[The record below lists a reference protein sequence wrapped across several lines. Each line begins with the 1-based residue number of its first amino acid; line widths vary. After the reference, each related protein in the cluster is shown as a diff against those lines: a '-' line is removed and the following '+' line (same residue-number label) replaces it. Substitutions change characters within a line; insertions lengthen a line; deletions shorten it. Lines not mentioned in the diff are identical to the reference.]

1 MRGSENGAHAPL
13 LRVNTMRPSF
23 LTPTIATLIA
33 CGSPMLPAQELPVA
47 AAVDPAPAP
56 TLTYQGRL
64 LEGATAVNGA
74 RTFAFSL
81 LDSAGAELW
90 SSGTLTL
97 TVTEGLYSV
106 VLGGT
111 GMPALPT
118 ALLGKAGLK
127 LHVLLGGQA
136 LTPDA
141 AIVPAFQ
148 ASAAWEVTGA
158 FSGDVSGTQN
168 QILVMKLQGTP
179 LDLTTNAPTSGQA
192 LVFNGAKWVPSSVA
206 GSPGP
211 AGPTGPQGPTG
222 LAGLTG
228 ARGDVGPAG
237 VPGAKGDAGAPGA
250 SPFLLNA
257 SDAVYTAGSVGI
269 GTTTPSSAA
278 ALEIASTTKGFLPPR
293 MTTAQRGAM
302 GTGSVAAPVLGLTVY
317 DTDQK
322 DLMLF
327 NGSGW
332 VTPGSSLS
340 SGVTS
345 VGVASG
351 TPLSVSTSGGA
362 SSPVIGLAKATGSA
376 DGYLTA
382 TDFAAFAAKGSG
394 SVTSVGLDTT
404 GTGLSV
410 TAPVTSSG
418 LITLG
423 GTLNAASGGTG
434 ASSLTGYV
442 YGNGSGPMTASSTI
456 SGAAVSGNIS
466 GNAAN
471 VTGIVAVAHGGTGS
485 ATQNFVDL
493 SSDQT
498 IAGAKTFSGTLSGV
512 LTGNVTGSGNLTLS
526 AGAGNSSVTLIPSGT
541 GAVALG
547 SSVGM
552 GTATPAAAAAL
563 EIAST
568 TKGFLPPRMTS
579 EQRTAIATPASGLV
593 VYDTD
598 LKALVV
604 CDASGATPV
613 WLTLT
618 PTTGTIAN
626 ATNAVNFTGGLA
638 GDVTGT
644 QKTNAVGTVGGQTAA
659 SVASGAIL
667 ANAATDANTAS
678 TLVKRDA
685 SGNFAAGTITGNVT
699 GNVAGSTGAFSG
711 TVSAGS
717 LGVGIATPSTA
728 AALEIASTTKGFLP
742 PRMSALQRTAIAS
755 PVAGLVVFQTDAP
768 AGLYQYDGAAWSQV
782 GSGSVSDVTATAP
795 LSSSGGATPN
805 LTLGTVP
812 LTSGGTGATTALGAR
827 TSLGLATV
835 ASSGSYADLADL
847 PVAGTHFLAPTGNGS
862 GLTGLTK
869 GQVGL
874 GQVENLKVNLTAETD
889 PGVTAD
895 GSAGY
900 ASGSRWVNTATG
912 KEFVCLSAAA
922 GAALWKETTAS
933 GSLGAANNLSDL
945 ASAATART
953 NLGLATVASSGSYS
967 DLGNK
972 PTAGTDYLAPT
983 GNGSG
988 LTGLTKGQVGLGNVA
1003 NVDTSNASNIATGI
1017 LALGVGGTGTN
1028 TGSITGTDALTF
1040 AAGGTGNNN
1049 VTLTPSGTGAAVL
1062 GSSVG
1067 IGTAAPNAAAA
1078 LEIASTTKGFL
1089 PPRMTTAQRGAMGT
1103 GGVPAPVLGL
1113 TVYDTDQKDLML
1125 FNGSG
1130 WVTPGSSLSSGVTSV
1145 GVASSTPLSVSLS
1158 GGASSPVIGLA
1169 KATGSADGYLAS
1181 TDFAA
1186 FTAKGSGSVTSV
1198 GLDAS
1203 ATGLSATSAITSSG
1217 VITLGGTLNAA
1228 SGGTGAASL
1237 TGYVYGNGSGA
1248 MTASGTIP
1256 GTVVSGNISG
1266 SAANVTGI
1274 VAVAN
1279 GGTGSATKSFVDLSS
1294 DQTIAGAKAF
1304 SGTVAL
1310 GSSVGV
1316 GTAAPAASAALEVSS
1331 ATQGF
1336 LPPRMG
1342 STARGAISSPA
1353 NGLVVY
1359 DTDLKALLV
1368 YDATGAGWQ
1377 TLAPT
1382 TGSVATATSATNF
1395 SGSLA
1400 GDVTGTQSATVVGRL
1415 NGVSLTGLGTGL
1427 LKNTT
1432 GSGTPSIAA
1441 PSDFPVLNQDT
1452 TGNAATASSVTNGVY
1467 TTGNQTIDG
1476 TKTFSSTILGS
1487 VSGSAGNVT
1496 GVVAVANGGTGTSTG
1511 SLTGTG
1517 TLSLAA
1523 GGSNNSVLLSP
1534 TGTGGVGI
1542 GTTTPGALLSF
1553 GLSKQPKQLLL
1564 FDDPGPKNF
1573 YGFGIQSSELRS
1585 FFPDA
1590 GAFMS
1595 FGSLAVADG
1604 TTFTE
1609 KVRINSTGYA
1619 LQVTGDINATGAIR
1633 VNGTAL
1639 GTLATKGTVALG
1651 SDVTGVLPV
1660 SFGGTG
1666 AGSASDAR
1674 TNLGLA
1680 AVASTGSYASLSGT
1694 PTLGSAAA
1702 LNAGTA
1708 AGNLLQLEASTAKL
1722 PAVDGSQLTGLTST
1736 QVGLDKVSNLK
1747 HNLTATLDPSPGA
1760 DSSLGY
1766 AVGSLWV
1773 NTSTGLGFVCTDASA
1788 GAPVWK
1794 GLSSSGGLLATN
1806 NLSELTSAATARTN
1820 LGLGTAVTGVTATAP
1835 VLSSGGTTPVL
1846 SMAKAASGVDGY
1858 LAGTDWTTFNSKGS
1872 GTVTGVTVSGLPLS
1886 TGGTETTPVIS
1897 IAQANG
1903 TTAGYLSSTDW
1914 TTFNSKGTVTS
1925 IATTGPLTGGPITGA
1940 GTLGINQASLSQD
1953 GYLAQAD
1960 FSAFATAAT
1969 RAATLAGTS
1978 FLKADGTVAATAD
1991 LNLGS
1996 HKILSLSA
2004 PTDPTDAATKAYV
2017 DSLSGGL
2024 VWRDSVVTLAATAP
2038 SGPAPGARYIATA
2051 DWLQGAGG
2059 STSNAANAIATWGG
2073 SAWTYATPSNKDAV
2087 FATGLSNG
2095 YVFNG
2100 TAWTQFNS
2108 GTTFTFGAGL
2118 TNTANTITLASN
2130 GVDTANLVDH
2140 AVTAAKLNQ
2149 MGASSNQ
2156 VLAWNGTAWAPAS
2169 ATGGTVTSVTAG
2181 TGLTG
2186 GTITGTGTV
2195 ALANTAVTAGS
2206 YSRAN
2211 LTVDAQGR
2219 ITAAGNGASVNLASE
2234 VTGTL
2239 PLGSGGTGT
2248 STGSI
2253 TGTEALGLAA
2263 GGTNQNV
2270 TLTPSGTGYTLLNG
2284 QVGLGTTTPN
2294 TSALL
2299 DLTSTA
2305 KGFLPPRMTALQR
2318 TAIGTPATG
2327 LLVYQTDGSAGYYSY
2342 GGAAWSGPLSTASGT
2357 VTTVTA
2363 TSPLVSSGG
2372 SAPNLTL
2379 GTVPIGSGGTNA
2391 TTASAA
2397 LANLGGAARGANGDI
2412 TSLTGLTTVLTIAQG
2427 GTGATT
2433 APLARTALGL
2443 GTAATLDVG
2452 TAAGNLVRL
2461 DASTAKLP
2469 AVDGSLLTNVITTGM
2484 ASFGAG
2490 NTRGGTSALPA
2501 STTGTSNT
2509 AFGTSALASNTSG
2522 NQNQAFGWAALSSN
2536 TSGGNNAAFGYYA
2549 LAANVGGIGN
2559 AAMGTSALGAN
2570 TGGTYNVAM
2579 GLGALQTNVT
2589 GNSNVAVGMQALKVS
2604 TADSNTAIGYN
2615 ALIANTTGSG
2625 NIALGNSAGY
2635 YLTTGS
2641 NNIAIGHL
2649 GTAAESG
2656 AIRIGTAGTQT
2667 TAYIAGI
2674 TGVVPTGGSIKTV
2687 VIDSTGQLGT
2697 ATAGSA
2703 GSGSVT
2709 SVALSGGSTGLT
2721 VTGGAITS
2729 SGTLTLGGTLA
2740 VANGGT
2746 GATSQQAA
2754 LNALAGA
2761 TTSGQFLR
2769 GNGSNIGLS
2778 AIQVSDV
2785 PPLNQNTTGSAAALS
2800 SDANNNTKAGGLA
2813 LNGNAGTSNVAFGYL
2828 ALYSNATG
2836 ANGNAGFGFKSLM
2849 LNSTG
2854 ASNTGLGFQ
2863 ALLQNSTGSSNI
2875 ALGFNAGSN
2884 LTTGS
2889 SNIHIGHA
2897 GLTAETNT
2905 LRLGSAY
2912 NGGTTPATGQSKTFI
2927 SGIRGATLGGSSPQT
2942 VIIDDQG
2949 QLSSIA
2955 STSGT
2960 VTSVTASSPLS
2971 SSGGSAPNLTLGT
2984 VPVTNGGTGTLTAP
2998 TQGGVIYASST
3009 SSYASTAA
3017 GTSGY
3022 LLQANGTSAPSWL
3035 ATVPVARGGTGL
3047 SSVGTNGQVLT
3058 SNGSALAWA
3067 TQWAASGSYG
3077 LLTYAGGPAGVSG
3090 QAAAYTPANFQ
3101 DQNGLLFHA
3110 YQSGAGT
3117 VGSLI
3122 APGAVSGNW
3131 NSHLA
3136 FWTRASGAAEVVT
3149 ERMRLDSAGNLGIGK
3164 TVPAY
3169 KLDVAGDVNIT
3180 GTFRVN
3186 GTAINSGTVTG
3197 VTGTSNRIS
3206 IGGTAAAPT
3215 VDIASAYVG
3224 QNTITT
3230 LGTITTGTWSGLFGA
3245 VSGANLT
3252 SLTAGNL
3259 AGTIPSTVLGNSTHY
3274 LGTTA
3279 LTLNRASA
3287 NQALTGISSV
3297 AFPGSS
3303 SGTATLQASATA
3315 GTPTLALPTTTGTL
3329 IGTGDTGTI
3338 TNTMLAA
3345 GTIDLTTKVTGTLPV
3360 SKGGTGTGTAFTQG
3374 SALFAGGSG
3383 TYSQDASYY
3392 FYDATNH
3399 RLGLGNAAPV
3409 YPLDVGPATYS
3420 ASGTTA
3426 AALFRN
3432 GNGFNTYSNTQVAFG
3447 YNNTNTYMH
3456 GIRTRH
3462 NAANKAGNSM
3472 DFYVWNYG
3480 TDSSTPA
3487 TTMGSQQ
3494 VMTLDGNGNG
3504 SVGIGTLAPAYKL
3517 DVAGDVNITGT
3528 FRVNGTAISSGTVT
3542 GVTGTANRIT
3552 VGGTAAAP
3560 TVDISSAYVGQSTIT
3575 TTGTVTTGTW
3585 SGAFGAV
3592 SGVNLTSLTAG
3603 NLAGTIPPAVLGN
3616 STHYL
3621 GTTSL
3626 TLNRASANQA
3636 LTGISSVAFPGS
3648 TSGTAT
3654 LQATATAGTTTLSLP
3669 TTTGTLIGTGDTGTV
3684 TNTMLAAGTIDL
3696 TTKVTGTL
3704 PVAKGGTGVAT
3715 LTGYAKG
3722 TGTSAITA
3730 VTTIPVTDGG
3740 TGTTTAPTQGGVIYG
3755 ASTSAYAST
3764 GVGTAGQV
3772 LQSNATGA
3780 PTWTNT
3786 APLLVTVNAQT
3797 GTTYTL
3803 VAGDANAFIT
3813 LNNASAITL
3822 TLPTGLATG
3831 FQCTVAQLGSGT
3843 VGLAAGSGATI
3854 VTTASNKKFN
3864 AQGSGVTLIVVAANT
3879 WMAFGDMN

>member
-1 MRGSENGAHAPL
+1 
-13 LRVNTMRPSF
+13 MRPSF

-206 GSPGP
+206 GTPGP
-211 AGPTGPQGPTG
+211 AGPQGPTG
-222 LAGLTG
+222 LTGLTG
-228 ARGDVGPAG
+228 ARGDAGPAG
-237 VPGAKGDAGAPGA
+237 APGAKGEAGAAGA
-250 SPFLLNA
+250 SPFLLNG

-302 GTGSVAAPVLGLTVY
+302 GTGSSPAPVMGLTVY

-376 DGYLTA
+376 DGYLAA

-394 SVTSVGLDTT
+394 SVTSVSAAADGPISVVNSTT
-404 GTGLSV
+404 T
-410 TAPVTSSG
+410 PV
-418 LITLG
+418 LTLG
-423 GTLNAASGGTG
+423 TVPI
-434 ASSLTGYV
+434 SL
-442 YGNGSGPMTASSTI
+442 
-456 SGAAVSGNIS
+456 
-466 GNAAN
+466 
-471 VTGIVAVAHGGTGS
+471 GGTGS

-493 SSDQT
+493 SSDQA
-498 IAGAKTFSGTLSGV
+498 ISGVKTFSATVALAGSVGV
-512 LTGNVTGSGNLTLS
+512 
-526 AGAGNSSVTLIPSGT
+526 GT
-541 GAVALG
+541 G
-547 SSVGM
+547 
-552 GTATPAAAAAL
+552 TPAASAAL
-563 EIAST
+563 EMSST
-568 TKGFLPPRMTS
+568 TRGFLPPRMTS
-579 EQRTAIATPASGLV
+579 AQRTAIATPATGLV

-598 LKALVV
+598 LKTLVV

-613 WLTLT
+613 WLALT
-618 PTTGTIAN
+618 PTTGTVAN

-644 QKTNAVGTVGGQTAA
+644 QKTNTVGSVGGQTAA
-659 SVASGAIL
+659 SVAAAAIL

-685 SGNFAAGTITGNVT
+685 SGSFAAGTITGNV
-699 GNVAGSTGAFSG
+699 AGSAGAFSG

-742 PRMSALQRTAIAS
+742 PRMSAGQRTAIAS

-782 GSGSVSDVTATAP
+782 GSGSVTDVTASAP

-835 ASSGSYADLADL
+835 ASTGSYADLSNQPA
-847 PVAGTHFLAPTGNGS
+847 AGTDYLAPTGNGS

-869 GQVGL
+869 SQVGL
-874 GQVENLKVNLTAETD
+874 SQVENLKVNLTAETD

-900 ASGSRWVNTATG
+900 ASGSRWLNTVTG
-912 KEFVCLSAAA
+912 KEFVCLGAAT

-933 GSLGAANNLSDL
+933 GSLGATNNLSDL

-953 NLGLATVASSGSYS
+953 NLGLAPVASSGSYA
-967 DLGNK
+967 DLSNK
-972 PTAGTDYLAPT
+972 PAAGTDYLAPT

-988 LTGLTKGQVGLGNVA
+988 LTGLSKGQVGLGNVA
-1003 NVDTSNASNIATGI
+1003 NVDTTNASNIATGI
-1017 LALGVGGTGTN
+1017 LALGVGGTGTS

-1145 GVASSTPLSVSLS
+1145 GVASGTPLSVSLS

-1169 KATGSADGYLAS
+1169 KATGSADGYLAA
-1181 TDFAA
+1181 TDFASFA
-1186 FTAKGSGSVTSV
+1186 AKGSGSVTSV
-1198 GLDAS
+1198 GLDTT
-1203 ATGLSATSAITSSG
+1203 ATGLTATAAVTSSG
-1217 VITLGGTLNAA
+1217 VITLGGALNAA
-1228 SGGTGAASL
+1228 SGGTGASSL
-1237 TGYVYGNGSGA
+1237 TGYVYGNGTGP

-1279 GGTGSATKSFVDLSS
+1279 GGTGSSTKTFVDLSS
-1294 DQTIAGAKAF
+1294 DQTIDGA
-1304 SGTVAL
+1304 
-1310 GSSVGV
+1310 
-1316 GTAAPAASAALEVSS
+1316 
-1331 ATQGF
+1331 
-1336 LPPRMG
+1336 
-1342 STARGAISSPA
+1342 
-1353 NGLVVY
+1353 
-1359 DTDLKALLV
+1359 
-1368 YDATGAGWQ
+1368 
-1377 TLAPT
+1377 
-1382 TGSVATATSATNF
+1382 
-1395 SGSLA
+1395 
-1400 GDVTGTQSATVVGRL
+1400 
-1415 NGVSLTGLGTGL
+1415 
-1427 LKNTT
+1427 
-1432 GSGTPSIAA
+1432 
-1441 PSDFPVLNQDT
+1441 
-1452 TGNAATASSVTNGVY
+1452 
-1467 TTGNQTIDG
+1467 
-1476 TKTFSSTILGS
+1476 KTFSSTILGS

-1511 SLTGTG
+1511 SITGTG

-1553 GLSKQPKQLLL
+1553 GLSVQPKQLLL

-1573 YGFGIQSSELRS
+1573 YGFGIQPSELRS

-1680 AVASTGSYASLSGT
+1680 AVASTGSYASLSDR
-1694 PTLGSAAA
+1694 PTLGTAAA

-1708 AGNLLQLEASTAKL
+1708 AGNLVQLDAPTAKL

-1736 QVGLDKVSNLK
+1736 QVGLDKVANLK
-1747 HNLTATLDPSPGA
+1747 HNLTATGDPDASANSGA
-1760 DSSLGY
+1760 GY
-1766 AVGSLWV
+1766 GVGSLWV
-1773 NTSTGLGFVCTDASA
+1773 NASTGLGFVCTDASA

-1794 GLSSSGGLLATN
+1794 GLSSSGGLLAAN

-1835 VLSSGGTTPVL
+1835 VLASGGTTPVL

-1886 TGGTETTPVIS
+1886 TGGTETAPVIS
-1897 IAQANG
+1897 IAQASG
-1903 TTAGYLSSTDW
+1903 TIAGYLSSTDW

-1940 GTLGINQASLSQD
+1940 GTLGINQASVSQD

-2024 VWRDSVVTLAATAP
+2024 VWRDSVVTLTATAP

-2059 STSNAANAIATWGG
+2059 TTSNAANAIATWGG
-2073 SAWTYATPSNKDAV
+2073 SAWTYAAPSNKDAV

-2118 TNTANTITLASN
+2118 TNTANTITLATG
-2130 GVDTANLVDH
+2130 GVDTANLVAG

-2149 MGASSNQ
+2149 MGASSSQ

-2186 GTITGTGTV
+2186 GTITGAGTL

-2219 ITAAGNGASVNLASE
+2219 ITAAGNGASLNLASE

-2253 TGTEALGLAA
+2253 TGSGALSFTA
-2263 GGTNQNV
+2263 GGTNQDV
-2270 TLTPSGTGYTLLNG
+2270 TLTPSGTGYTLLSG

-2305 KGFLPPRMTALQR
+2305 KGFLPPRMTAAQR
-2318 TAIGTPATG
+2318 AAIGTPATG

-2363 TSPLVSSGG
+2363 TSPLASSGG

-2412 TSLTGLTTVLTIAQG
+2412 TSLTGLTTALTIAQG

-2469 AVDGSLLTNVITTGM
+2469 ALDGSLLTNVITTGM
-2484 ASFGAG
+2484 ASFGSG

-2509 AFGTSALASNTSG
+2509 AFGYSTLAANTSG

-2570 TGGTYNVAM
+2570 TGGAYNVAM

-2589 GNSNVAVGMQALKVS
+2589 GSSNVAVGMQALKVS

-2615 ALIANTTGSG
+2615 ALIANTSG
-2625 NIALGNSAGY
+2625 GNNIALGNSAGY

-2667 TAYIAGI
+2667 SAYIAGI
-2674 TGVVPTGGSIKTV
+2674 TGVAPAGGSLKTV
-2687 VIDSTGQLGT
+2687 VIDSNGQLGT

-2709 SVALSGGSTGLT
+2709 SVALSGGTTGLT
-2721 VTGGAITS
+2721 ATGGPITS
-2729 SGTLTLGGTLA
+2729 AGTLTLGGTLA
-2740 VANGGT
+2740 VTNGGT
-2746 GATSQQAA
+2746 GAT
-2754 LNALAGA
+2754 
-2761 TTSGQFLR
+2761 
-2769 GNGSNIGLS
+2769 
-2778 AIQVSDV
+2778 
-2785 PPLNQNTTGSAAALS
+2785 
-2800 SDANNNTKAGGLA
+2800 
-2813 LNGNAGTSNVAFGYL
+2813 
-2828 ALYSNATG
+2828 
-2836 ANGNAGFGFKSLM
+2836 
-2849 LNSTG
+2849 
-2854 ASNTGLGFQ
+2854 
-2863 ALLQNSTGSSNI
+2863 
-2875 ALGFNAGSN
+2875 
-2884 LTTGS
+2884 
-2889 SNIHIGHA
+2889 
-2897 GLTAETNT
+2897 
-2905 LRLGSAY
+2905 
-2912 NGGTTPATGQSKTFI
+2912 
-2927 SGIRGATLGGSSPQT
+2927 
-2942 VIIDDQG
+2942 
-2949 QLSSIA
+2949 
-2955 STSGT
+2955 
-2960 VTSVTASSPLS
+2960 
-2971 SSGGSAPNLTLGT
+2971 
-2984 VPVTNGGTGTLTAP
+2984 TAP
-2998 TQGGVIYASST
+2998 SQYGVIYAGT
-3009 SSYASTAA
+3009 TAAYASTAA

-3022 LLQANGTSAPSWL
+3022 LLQSNGGNSAPSWQ

-3047 SSVGTNGQVLT
+3047 SSVCTSGQVLT

-3067 TQWAASGSYG
+3067 TQWAASGNYG

-3110 YQSGAGT
+3110 YNSGLGT
-3117 VGSLI
+3117 VASII

-3164 TVPAY
+3164 TSPAY

-3180 GTFRVN
+3180 GTFRMN

-3197 VTGTSNRIS
+3197 VTGTASRIT

-3230 LGTITTGTWSGLFGA
+3230 LGTVTTGTWSGLFGA

-3315 GTPTLALPTTTGTL
+3315 GTPTLALPTSTGTL

-3374 SALFAGGSG
+3374 SALFAGASG
-3383 TYSQDASYY
+3383 TYAQDNSYF

-3494 VMTLDGNGNG
+3494 VMTLDGNGSG

-3575 TTGTVTTGTW
+3575 TTGTVTSGTW

-3592 SGVNLTSLTAG
+3592 SGANLTLLTAG
-3603 NLAGTIPPAVLGN
+3603 NLAGTIPSAVLGN

-3621 GTTSL
+3621 GTTAL
-3626 TLNRASANQA
+3626 ALNRASANQA

-3669 TTTGTLIGTGDTGTV
+3669 TTSGTLIGTGDTGTV

-3722 TGTSAITA
+3722 SGTSAMTA

-3764 GVGTAGQV
+3764 ATGTAGQV
-3772 LQSNATGA
+3772 LSSNATGA
-3780 PTWTNT
+3780 PTWSST

-3803 VAGDANAFIT
+3803 AATDANAFIT

-3854 VTTASNKKFN
+3854 VTTAANKKLN

>member
-1 MRGSENGAHAPL
+1 MRGSENGSHALL
-13 LRVNTMRPSF
+13 LRVYTMRPSF

-33 CGSPMLPAQELPVA
+33 CGGSVLPAQERPAVS
-47 AAVDPAPAP
+47 AVDPAPAP

-64 LEGATAVNGA
+64 MEGVTAVNGA

-81 LDSAGAELW
+81 LDSTGAELW
-90 SSGTLTL
+90 SSGSLTL

-127 LHVLLGGQA
+127 LHVVLGGQV

-158 FSGDVSGTQN
+158 FSGDLSGTQN

-179 LDLTTNAPTSGQA
+179 LDLTTNAPTNGQA

-206 GSPGP
+206 GTPGP
-211 AGPTGPQGPTG
+211 AGPQGPTG
-222 LAGLTG
+222 LTGLTG
-228 ARGDVGPAG
+228 ARGDAGPAG
-237 VPGAKGDAGAPGA
+237 APGARGEAGAAGA
-250 SPFLLNA
+250 SPFLLNG

-278 ALEIASTTKGFLPPR
+278 ALDVASTTKGFLPPR

-302 GTGSVAAPVLGLTVY
+302 GTGSSPAPVMGLTVY

-376 DGYLTA
+376 DGYLAA
-382 TDFAAFAAKGSG
+382 TDFAAFAGKGSG
-394 SVTSVGLDTT
+394 SVTSVGLDTS
-404 GTGLSV
+404 GTGL
-410 TAPVTSSG
+410 TASSAISTSG
-418 LITLG
+418 VITLG

-498 IAGAKTFSGTLSGV
+498 IAGAKTFSGS
-512 LTGNVTGSGNLTLS
+512 
-526 AGAGNSSVTLIPSGT
+526 
-541 GAVALG
+541 VALG
-547 SSVGM
+547 SAVGV
-552 GTATPAAAAAL
+552 GTGTPAVSAAL
-563 EIAST
+563 EVSST
-568 TKGFLPPRMTS
+568 TRGFLPPRMTTA
-579 EQRTAIATPASGLV
+579 QVAAIATPTSGLV
-593 VYDTD
+593 VYDTE

-644 QKTNAVGTVGGQTAA
+644 QKTNTVATVGGQTA
-659 SVASGAIL
+659 SDVA
-667 ANAATDANTAS
+667 AATLATKAASSTNAAS
-678 TLVKRDA
+678 TLVLRDA
-685 SGNFAAGTITGNVT
+685 SGNFAAGTVTGNLLGDVT
-699 GNVAGSTGAFSG
+699 GNVASAQALTLAAGGTNQSVTLAPSGTGA
-711 TVSAGS
+711 TVLGS
-717 LGVGIATPSTA
+717 SVGIGTATPHAT
-728 AALEIASTTKGFLP
+728 AALEVASTTRGFLP
-742 PRMSALQRTAIAS
+742 PRMTSAQRTDITTPA
-755 PVAGLVVFQTDAP
+755 AGLMVFQTDTP
-768 AGLYQYDGAAWSQV
+768 AGLYQHDGSAWSQV
-782 GSGSVSDVTATAP
+782 GSGSVIGITASAP
-795 LSSSGGATPN
+795 LSSSGGTTPN

-812 LTSGGTGATTALGAR
+812 LASGGTGATTALGAR

-835 ASSGSYADLADL
+835 ASSGSYADLTDL
-847 PVAGTHFLAPTGNGS
+847 PVAGTHFLAPTGSGS

-869 GQVGL
+869 SQVGL
-874 GQVENLKVNLTAETD
+874 SQVENLKVNLAAETD
-889 PGVTAD
+889 PGLTAD
-895 GSAGY
+895 GGAGY

-933 GSLGAANNLSDL
+933 GSLGTANNLSDL

-1017 LALGVGGTGTN
+1017 LALALGGTGTS
-1028 TGSITGTDALTF
+1028 TGSITGTGALTF
-1040 AAGGTGNNN
+1040 AAGTGDTGNNN
-1049 VTLTPSGTGAAVL
+1049 VTLTPAGT
-1062 GSSVG
+1062 
-1067 IGTAAPNAAAA
+1067 
-1078 LEIASTTKGFL
+1078 
-1089 PPRMTTAQRGAMGT
+1089 
-1103 GGVPAPVLGL
+1103 
-1113 TVYDTDQKDLML
+1113 
-1125 FNGSG
+1125 
-1130 WVTPGSSLSSGVTSV
+1130 
-1145 GVASSTPLSVSLS
+1145 
-1158 GGASSPVIGLA
+1158 
-1169 KATGSADGYLAS
+1169 
-1181 TDFAA
+1181 
-1186 FTAKGSGSVTSV
+1186 
-1198 GLDAS
+1198 
-1203 ATGLSATSAITSSG
+1203 
-1217 VITLGGTLNAA
+1217 
-1228 SGGTGAASL
+1228 
-1237 TGYVYGNGSGA
+1237 
-1248 MTASGTIP
+1248 
-1256 GTVVSGNISG
+1256 
-1266 SAANVTGI
+1266 
-1274 VAVAN
+1274 
-1279 GGTGSATKSFVDLSS
+1279 
-1294 DQTIAGAKAF
+1294 
-1304 SGTVAL
+1304 GTVAL

-1316 GTAAPAASAALEVSS
+1316 GTAAPNAAAALEISSTTKGFLPPRLSTTSRTAMGTGSNPAPVLGLAVYDTDLKDLMLFNGSAWVTPGSSLSSGVTSVSAATGSPLSVSLSGGASSPVIDLARASGSADGYLAATDFAAFAAKGSVLSVSGAAGGPISVANSTTTPVLTLGTVPISLGGTGSSTQNFVDLSSDQTIAGAKTFSGSLSGALTGSVTGSGNLTLSAGAGDHSVTLIPSGTGAVALGSSVGVGTPAPAATAALEVSS
-1331 ATQGF
+1331 TTQGF

-1342 STARGAISSPA
+1342 SSDRDKISSPA

-1382 TGSVATATSATNF
+1382 TGSVATATSATSF
-1395 SGSLA
+1395 SGSLS
-1400 GDVTGTQSATVVGRL
+1400 GDVTGTQGATLVGRL
-1415 NGVSLTGLGTGL
+1415 NGVSLAGLGPGI
-1427 LKNTT
+1427 LKN
-1432 GSGTPSIAA
+1432 GDNGRPSLAGVL
-1441 PSDFPVLNQDT
+1441 DFPTLNQDT
-1452 TGNAATASSVTNGVY
+1452 TGNASSVTNGVY
-1467 TTGNQTIDG
+1467 TVNDQTIAG
-1476 TKTFSSTILGS
+1476 TKTFSSPIVGS
-1487 VSGSAGNVT
+1487 VTGTAGSISGTVG
-1496 GVVAVANGGTGTSTG
+1496 VANGGTGSTTG
-1511 SLTGTG
+1511 SITGTG

-1553 GLSKQPKQLLL
+1553 GLSVQPKQLLL

-1604 TTFTE
+1604 TTFAE

-1633 VNGTAL
+1633 VNGIAL
-1639 GTLATKGTVALG
+1639 GTLATKGAVDLR
-1651 SDVTGVLPV
+1651 SDVTGQLPV
-1660 SFGGTG
+1660 SSGGTG
-1666 AGSASDAR
+1666 ATSASEAR

-1680 AVASTGSYASLSGT
+1680 AVASSGSYASLGDR

-1702 LNAGTA
+1702 LDAGTA
-1708 AGNLLQLEASTAKL
+1708 AGNLVQLNAATAKL
-1722 PAVDGSQLTGLTST
+1722 PGVDGSQLTGLTST

-1747 HNLTATLDPSPGA
+1747 HNLAATGDPDASANSGA
-1760 DSSLGY
+1760 GY
-1766 AVGSLWV
+1766 GVGSLWV
-1773 NTSTGLGFVCTDASA
+1773 NASTGLGFVCTDANA
-1788 GAPVWK
+1788 APPVWK
-1794 GLSSSGGLLATN
+1794 GLSGSGGLLAAN

-1820 LGLGTAVTGVTATAP
+1820 LGLGTAVTSLTATAP

-1858 LAGTDWTTFNSKGS
+1858 LAGTDWTIFNSKGS
-1872 GTVTGVTVSGLPLS
+1872 GTVTSVTVSGLPLS

-1940 GTLGINQASLSQD
+1940 GTLGINQASASQD

-2024 VWRDSVVTLAATAP
+2024 VWRDSVVTLTATAP

-2186 GTITGTGTV
+2186 GTITGTGTL

-2219 ITAAGNGASVNLASE
+2219 ITAAGNGASLNLASE
-2234 VTGTL
+2234 TTGTL

-2248 STGSI
+2248 TTGSI
-2253 TGTEALGLAA
+2253 TGSGALTFTA

-2270 TLTPSGTGYTLLNG
+2270 TLTPSGTGSTLLNG
-2284 QVGLGTTTPN
+2284 QVGLGTPTPN

-2305 KGFLPPRMTALQR
+2305 KGFLPPRMTAVQR
-2318 TAIGTPATG
+2318 AAIGTPATG

-2357 VTTVTA
+2357 VTAVTA

-2379 GTVPIGSGGTNA
+2379 GTVPVASGGTGA
-2391 TTASAA
+2391 TSASTALS
-2397 LANLGGAARGANGDI
+2397 NLGGAARGANGDI
-2412 TSLTGLTTVLTIAQG
+2412 TSLTGLTTALSLGQG

-2443 GTAATLDVG
+2443 GTAATYDAG

-2461 DASTAKLP
+2461 DATTAKLP
-2469 AVDGSLLTNVITTGM
+2469 AVDGSLLTNVTATGV
-2484 ASFGAG
+2484 ASFGSS
-2490 NTRGGTSALPA
+2490 NTRGGTSALPTS
-2501 STTGTSNT
+2501 STGGSNT
-2509 AFGTSALASNTSG
+2509 AFGYS
-2522 NQNQAFGWAALSSN
+2522 ALSSN
-2536 TSGGNNAAFGYYA
+2536 TSGSQNQSFGWAALNSNTTGSNNAAFGYSA
-2549 LAANVGGIGN
+2549 LATNSSGGN
-2559 AAMGTSALGAN
+2559 
-2570 TGGTYNVAM
+2570 
-2579 GLGALQTNVT
+2579 
-2589 GNSNVAVGMQALKVS
+2589 
-2604 TADSNTAIGYN
+2604 
-2615 ALIANTTGSG
+2615 

-2635 YLTTGS
+2635 NLTTGS

-2656 AIRIGTAGTQT
+2656 AIRIGTSGTQT
-2667 TAYIAGI
+2667 SAYIAGI
-2674 TGVVPTGGSIKTV
+2674 TGVAPAGGSLKTV
-2687 VIDSTGQLGT
+2687 VIDSNGQLGT

-2709 SVALSGGSTGLT
+2709 SVALSGGTTGLT
-2721 VTGGAITS
+2721 ATGGPITS
-2729 SGTLTLGGTLA
+2729 TGTLTLGGTLA

-2746 GATSQQAA
+2746 GASSQQAA
-2754 LNALAGA
+2754 LNALAGGI
-2761 TTSGQFLR
+2761 TSGQFLR
-2769 GNGSNIGLS
+2769 GNGTNVSLT
-2778 AIQVSDV
+2778 AIQAADV
-2785 PPLNQNTTGSAAALS
+2785 PVLNQNTTGSAGSLVSDSLGSTKVGTSALAVNTTGNQNTAVGFLTLS
-2800 SDANNNTKAGGLA
+2800 ANTAGVYNTSLGYKSMQLNTTGNNNTA
-2813 LNGNAGTSNVAFGYL
+2813 LGWQS
-2828 ALYSNATG
+2828 
-2836 ANGNAGFGFKSLM
+2836 
-2849 LNSTG
+2849 
-2854 ASNTGLGFQ
+2854 
-2863 ALLQNSTGSSNI
+2863 LLQNTTGIGNI
-2875 ALGFNAGSN
+2875 ALGYSAGQN
-2884 LTTGS
+2884 LTTGNY
-2889 SNIHIGHA
+2889 NIDIGSA
-2897 GLTAETNT
+2897 GLTADTNT
-2905 LRLGSAY
+2905 LRIGFTYNGSA
-2912 NGGTTPATGQSKTFI
+2912 TPASGQSRAFI
-2927 SGIRGATLGGSSPQT
+2927 AGIRGATLGGASPQT
-2942 VIIDDQG
+2942 VVIDDQG

-2960 VTSVTASSPLS
+2960 VTSVTATSPLS
-2971 SSGGSAPNLTLGT
+2971 VTTGTTTPAISLGT
-2984 VPVTNGGTGTLTAP
+2984 VPVTKGGTGTLTAP

-3009 SSYASTAA
+3009 SAYASTTA

-3022 LLQANGTSAPSWL
+3022 LLQSNGTSAPSWL
-3035 ATVPVARGGTGL
+3035 DIVPLANGGTGATTAAGARTALGLGSAATLTAGTASGNVVQLDATTGKLPAVDGSLLTNVVASVAGNLSGFSQNTRGGWLALSANTTGNYNTGLGDSALKANNTGSNNTAVGSSALAASTTASFNSAVGKGALAATTTGGFNSAFGNLAMSGNTAGIENVALGDSAMIGNGTGGQNVAVGRGALQSGTSGSRNIAVGFSGGSALTTGNYNIAIGHAGVAAEANTLRLGTAPSGSGATMTGQSRTFIAGVTGVTPAGASPQTVVIDANGQLGTAATGSAGTGSVTSVGLSLPSLFTVTNSPVTSSGTLTGTLASQTANTLLAAPSGDAGTPTFRKLVAADIPTLNQSTTGSAATLTSDVNNSTKAGTGALANSTGTWNTAFGALALPSNTTGQSNSAFGYNALNANVTNSSNSAFGYAALLSNTADNNSAFGYVALVTNTTGTQNTGMGFGVLHNNTTASNNTALGYDALFTNATGAQNAAVGSLALFYNTASDNAALGFQALYLNTGAQNTAVGSTSMDANTTGATNTAVGYNSLGANTTGANNTALGAGAGSLLTTGSKNIAIGHVGVAGESATIRIGTSSNQTATYVAGIRGATLAGSSPQTVVIDANGQL
-3047 SSVGTNGQVLT
+3047 SSVSSGAGTGSVTSVGLSLPSLFTVSNSPVTSSGTLT
-3058 SNGSALAWA
+3058 GTLASQTA
-3067 TQWAASGSYG
+3067 NTLLAAPSGAAGTPTFRSLVAADVPTLNQNTTGTAAS
-3077 LLTYAGGPAGVSG
+3077 LAGGAAGAVHYQSAAGVSG
-3090 QAAAYTPANFQ
+3090 FSAAGTSGQALLSGGAGIPTWGTPATATSLA
-3101 DQNGLLFHA
+3101 GGTAGAVH
-3110 YQSGAGT
+3110 YQSAAGT
-3117 VGSLI
+3117 SGFSTAGTSGQVL
-3122 APGAVSGNW
+3122 VSGG
-3131 NSHLA
+3131 
-3136 FWTRASGAAEVVT
+3136 SGAPTWTTNIAG
-3149 ERMRLDSAGNLGIGK
+3149 SAAN
-3164 TVPAY
+3164 
-3169 KLDVAGDVNIT
+3169 
-3180 GTFRVN
+3180 
-3186 GTAINSGTVTG
+3186 
-3197 VTGTSNRIS
+3197 VTGT
-3206 IGGTAAAPT
+3206 
-3215 VDIASAYVG
+3215 IAV
-3224 QNTITT
+3224 
-3230 LGTITTGTWSGLFGA
+3230 
-3245 VSGANLT
+3245 AN
-3252 SLTAGNL
+3252 
-3259 AGTIPSTVLGNSTHY
+3259 
-3274 LGTTA
+3274 
-3279 LTLNRASA
+3279 
-3287 NQALTGISSV
+3287 
-3297 AFPGSS
+3297 
-3303 SGTATLQASATA
+3303 
-3315 GTPTLALPTTTGTL
+3315 
-3329 IGTGDTGTI
+3329 
-3338 TNTMLAA
+3338 
-3345 GTIDLTTKVTGTLPV
+3345 
-3360 SKGGTGTGTAFTQG
+3360 GGTGTG
-3374 SALFAGGSG
+3374 
-3383 TYSQDASYY
+3383 
-3392 FYDATNH
+3392 
-3399 RLGLGNAAPV
+3399 
-3409 YPLDVGPATYS
+3409 
-3420 ASGTTA
+3420 
-3426 AALFRN
+3426 
-3432 GNGFNTYSNTQVAFG
+3432 
-3447 YNNTNTYMH
+3447 
-3456 GIRTRH
+3456 
-3462 NAANKAGNSM
+3462 
-3472 DFYVWNYG
+3472 
-3480 TDSSTPA
+3480 
-3487 TTMGSQQ
+3487 
-3494 VMTLDGNGNG
+3494 
-3504 SVGIGTLAPAYKL
+3504 
-3517 DVAGDVNITGT
+3517 
-3528 FRVNGTAISSGTVT
+3528 
-3542 GVTGTANRIT
+3542 
-3552 VGGTAAAP
+3552 
-3560 TVDISSAYVGQSTIT
+3560 
-3575 TTGTVTTGTW
+3575 
-3585 SGAFGAV
+3585 
-3592 SGVNLTSLTAG
+3592 
-3603 NLAGTIPPAVLGN
+3603 
-3616 STHYL
+3616 
-3621 GTTSL
+3621 
-3626 TLNRASANQA
+3626 
-3636 LTGISSVAFPGS
+3636 
-3648 TSGTAT
+3648 
-3654 LQATATAGTTTLSLP
+3654 
-3669 TTTGTLIGTGDTGTV
+3669 
-3684 TNTMLAAGTIDL
+3684 
-3696 TTKVTGTL
+3696 
-3704 PVAKGGTGVAT
+3704 
-3715 LTGYAKG
+3715 
-3722 TGTSAITA
+3722 
-3730 VTTIPVTDGG
+3730 
-3740 TGTTTAPTQGGVIYG
+3740 TAPTQGGVIYG

-3803 VAGDANAFIT
+3803 VAADANAFIT
-3813 LNNASAITL
+3813 LSNTSAITL
-3822 TLPTGLATG
+3822 TLPTGLPTG